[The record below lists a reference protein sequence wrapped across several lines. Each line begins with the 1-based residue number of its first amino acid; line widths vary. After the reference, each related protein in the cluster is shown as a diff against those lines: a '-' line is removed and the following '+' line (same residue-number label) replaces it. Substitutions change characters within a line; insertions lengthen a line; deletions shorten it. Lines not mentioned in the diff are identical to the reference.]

1 MIQFVLA
8 SRNHDKITDLHVNIL
23 KKLVDNDEDV
33 SKYITEIFTDQ
44 EEDAVQIL
52 SNGKTHSFS
61 IYPIKEFDLDE
72 DDGTKSKSYV
82 LIISYNLFI
91 TKINDVIHVII
102 DIDNDETCT
111 IASGNIDMS
120 EDDQTNLD
128 LMNKYLDFKKA
139 YEKKVGNM
147 SVTELTISKLFGGL
161 I

>member
-44 EEDAVQIL
+44 EEDAIQIL

-72 DDGTKSKSYV
+72 DDGTKSKGYV
-82 LIISYNLFI
+82 IIISYNLFI
-91 TKINDVIHVII
+91 TKINDVIQIFI
-102 DIDNDETCT
+102 DIDNDKLYV
-111 IASGNIDMS
+111 ASGNADMS
-120 EDDQTNLD
+120 EDSQTNLD

-139 YEKKVGNM
+139 YEKKVGSMNA
-147 SVTELTISKLFGGL
+147 TELTISKLFGGMF
-161 I
+161 